1 MASKTILSCTL
12 SLLLLSCNA
21 TKEVELEDA
30 LLFPVENY
38 TTETL
43 IVNTGQGEKTVM
55 CKVFRHLPYV
65 AKPIDTAYQ
74 SLDVLVP
81 LEIAGEA
88 VDAEKAPILFDIRVG
103 GYISVNN
110 AKGNV
115 PGAPMFPGA
124 PPHRERD
131 TVETSNASDRSRLS
145 ADNLPERVSLALA
158 AGFVVVTPGCRGRDN
173 QAADGT
179 YYGKAPA
186 AILDLKAA
194 VRYLR
199 HNQGIMPGNTD
210 KIISVGCSAG
220 GALSALLGTS
230 GNSPL
235 YHTYLQEM
243 GAANVSDQ
251 IFACAAYSPITDL
264 ENADIAYEWMYGDVP
279 TRSGLVDADL
289 SMQLEK
295 EYAAYQASLN
305 LPGKDD
311 FGILTADNYEAYLLK
326 YYLKPAAAQFLLGI
340 LESERKAYLAEN
352 AWITWENNTVDFTFS
367 DYNQRVGRMKGL
379 PAFDD
384 LAKRAPEPILFGDKT
399 TNARH
404 FTNFSLRQETGDAG
418 VVISEDL
425 QHTLHLMNAM
435 YFAIQQNEGCAPNW
449 WLRNGTSD
457 NHTSQT
463 VMINLATAL
472 ESQGKSVDAGLF
484 WDARH
489 CQDEDPEGFIKWIQT
504 ITQF

>member
-1 MASKTILSCTL
+1 MASKTFLFFSL
-12 SLLLLSCNA
+12 SLMLFSCNA
-21 TKEVELEDA
+21 PQELEPVDP
-30 LLFPVENY
+30 LLFPADSY
-38 TTETL
+38 SSETL
-43 IVNTGQGEKTVM
+43 VVGTRQGEKTV
-55 CKVFRHLPYV
+55 KYRVFRHLTYV

-81 LEIAGEA
+81 IEIDGEIL
-88 VDAEKAPILFDIRVG
+88 DAEQSPILFDIRVG

-110 AKGNV
+110 ANGNI
-115 PGAPMFPGA
+115 PGASMFPGA
-124 PPHRERD
+124 PPRRKNDDAMTLDASAKPRQRNENHPQR
-131 TVETSNASDRSRLS
+131 VE
-145 ADNLPERVSLALA
+145 LALA
-158 AGFVVVTPGCRGRDN
+158 AGFVVVIPGCRGRDN
-173 QAADGT
+173 QATDGS

-186 AILDLKAA
+186 GIVDLKAA

-199 HNQGIMPGNTD
+199 HNQGNFPGNTD

-235 YHTYLQEM
+235 YDSYLQEI
-243 GAANVSDQ
+243 GAADTRDH

-264 ENADIAYEWMYGDVP
+264 EHADMAYEWMYGDVP

-295 EYAAYQASLN
+295 DYTVYQASLN
-305 LPGKDD
+305 LPGKDN
-311 FGILTADNYEAYLLK
+311 FGVITADNYEAYLLQ
-326 YYLKPAAAQFLLGI
+326 YYLKPAATQFLLG
-340 LESERKAYLAEN
+340 LSEADRKTYLAEHT
-352 AWITWENNTVDFTFS
+352 WIFWKNNMADFTFS
-367 DYNQRVGRMKGL
+367 DYNQSVGRMKGL

-384 LAKRAPEPILFGDKT
+384 LAKKAPEPILFGDET

-404 FTNFSLRQETGDAG
+404 FTNFSLRLETGNAG
-418 VVISEDL
+418 ASISEDL

-435 YFAIQQNEGCAPNW
+435 YFVTQQNEGCAPNW

-463 VMINLATAL
+463 VMVNLATGL
-472 ESQGKSVDAGLF
+472 EDQGKNVNARLF
-484 WDARH
+484 WDAGH
-489 CQDEDPEGFIKWIQT
+489 CQDKDVEGFLDWMRT
-504 ITQF
+504 TTGF